1 MIFMKKLLSFLL
13 LAFIGLSV
21 VFFQAVPSLQAED
34 TTGGIKN
41 AFDKNLKAFNTGAGY
56 VEPAENGIFN
66 YIGQAVQ
73 LMLIAMGIIFFCLV
87 LYGGFEWMQA
97 MGNDEKVKKAQD
109 ILRNAVIGLVI
120 VVAAYALS
128 NFAMTALSFFVKSG
142 STTTTQ

>member
-1 MIFMKKLLSFLL
+1 MKRLLSIFLL
-13 LAFIGLSV
+13 LFIGST
-21 VFFQAVPSLQAED
+21 VFLAQGIRPLKAE
-34 TTGGIKN
+34 GIKD
-41 AFDKNLKAFNTGAGY
+41 AFDKNLKAFNAGAGY
-56 VEPAENGIFN
+56 TEPKENDIFV

-73 LMLIAMGIIFFCLV
+73 LMLIALGIIFFCLV

-128 NFAMTALSFFVKSG
+128 NFAMSALSFFVKSG